1 MLGKPIQ
8 VGLSHCARWLHDGRE
23 PDDGMAIRVI
33 TISSPSR
40 ARSISCE
47 SLFLASATLW
57 LLTFEI

>member
-8 VGLSHCARWLHDGRE
+8 VGLCHWVRRRQDGLE
-23 PDDGMAIRVI
+23 QATGWPWRVI

-57 LLTFEI
+57 LLILKI